1 MVAVCPGVTLS
12 APVVLTG
19 EARHLAGTMEAP
31 RAGGTVMF
39 ESVVNFAAGTA
50 VRTGVHSIRR
60 TNLHRHPD
68 VVEIAYALRGGLH
81 VQVSCETF
89 ELEPG
94 DFAVIN
100 AGDPHLLS
108 GSADNVTAI
117 VHIDLGRFR
126 TVDPFVQQIIFACE
140 SFDLPRYRRQE
151 SLMRGMLLDLIGG
164 GIDPGATE
172 PGRDRGAGEELVRL
186 LCTGYSLENYYNRE
200 AAPRPGQREKFLTI
214 LGFVR
219 EHLDRRDVLEA
230 TAVDLHYS
238 KSYVSHLVKD
248 VAAVS
253 FSDLLGF
260 LRVSRAELLL
270 LTTDGTML
278 EISAACG
285 FSDVKYFTRT
295 FVDWFHQSPMEY
307 RKRCAPEIL
316 RDSDIG
322 EVSGAETTALVRDH
336 RRHVASPA
344 DLPRLSV
351 TPLLLKNIG
360 SRRDLFDAVRSHRQ
374 DLIPTRPLPADLSA
388 RPHLVPIRVEMSD
401 LEDGHLVNGLPSFE
415 QIHATA
421 CLVLGFTTKTATL
434 TLVDALAKR
443 LPGTG
448 HVPIWLTYGAMHDR
462 GSVDDV
468 VAHAET
474 AHGLQIQAI
483 FVP

>member
-1 MVAVCPGVTLS
+1 
-12 APVVLTG
+12 
-19 EARHLAGTMEAP
+19 MEAP
-31 RAGGTVMF
+31 GAGGTVMF
-39 ESVVNFAAGTA
+39 ESVVNFAGGTA
-50 VRTGVHSIRR
+50 VRTGVQSIRR
-60 TNLHRHPD
+60 TNLHRHPG

-100 AGDPHLLS
+100 AGDPHILS
-108 GSADNVTAI
+108 GSADNVTAL
-117 VHIDLGRFR
+117 VHIDLAQFDA
-126 TVDPFVQQIIFACE
+126 VDPFVQQIIFACE

-151 SLMRGMLLDLIGG
+151 ALMRGMLLDLIGG
-164 GIDPGATE
+164 GTE
-172 PGRDRGAGEELVRL
+172 SDGIGPERTRNVADELVRL

-200 AAPRPGQREKFLTI
+200 SAPRSGQREKFLTI

-219 EHLDRRDVLEA
+219 DNVDRRDVLEL
-230 TAVDLHYS
+230 TAAALHYS

-270 LTTDGTML
+270 LTTDDTML
-278 EISAACG
+278 EIAAACG

-295 FVDWFHQSPMEY
+295 FVDWFRKSPMEY
-307 RKRCAPEIL
+307 RKYCAPEVL
-316 RDSDIG
+316 RDSEVG
-322 EVSGAETTALVRDH
+322 EVPIASAVALVHDH
-336 RRHVASPA
+336 RRQVASPA
-344 DLPRLSV
+344 ERPRLSV

-360 SRRDLFDAVRSHRQ
+360 SRMDLFDAVRSHRQ
-374 DLIPTRPLPADLSA
+374 DLIPSRPLPADPPNGL
-388 RPHLVPIRVEMSD
+388 PHLVPIRIDMSD

-421 CLVLGFTTKTATL
+421 CLVLGFSSKAATL
-434 TLVDALAKR
+434 ALVDALAKQ
-443 LPGTG
+443 LPDTRQA
-448 HVPIWLTYGAMHDR
+448 PIWLTYGAIHDR

-468 VAHAET
+468 LAHAE
-474 AHGLQIQAI
+474 AEHGLQVQAI
-483 FVP
+483 FIP

>member
-1 MVAVCPGVTLS
+1 
-12 APVVLTG
+12 
-19 EARHLAGTMEAP
+19 MEAP

-50 VRTGVHSIRR
+50 VHTGVHSIRR
-60 TNLHRHPD
+60 TSLHRHPG
-68 VVEIAYALRGGLH
+68 VVEIAYALRGGLR

-108 GSADNVTAI
+108 GSADNVTAL
-117 VHIDLGRFR
+117 VHIDLAQFHS
-126 TVDPFVQQIIFACE
+126 VDPFVQQIIFACE
-140 SFDLPRYRRQE
+140 SFDLPRYCHQE
-151 SLMRGMLLDLIGG
+151 ALMRGMLLDLVGSAMQSAD
-164 GIDPGATE
+164 IDPGRARAV
-172 PGRDRGAGEELVRL
+172 GDELVRL

-200 AAPRPGQREKFLTI
+200 AAPRAGQREKFLTI

-219 EHLDRRDVLEA
+219 EHLDRRDVLEL
-230 TAVDLHYS
+230 TAAALHYS

-270 LTTDGTML
+270 LTTDDTML
-278 EISAACG
+278 DIAAACG

-295 FVDWFHQSPMEY
+295 FVDWFHRSPMEY
-307 RKRCAPEIL
+307 RKRCAPDIL

-322 EVSGAETTALVRDH
+322 EVPVASAAALVRDH

-344 DLPRLSV
+344 EQPRLSV

-360 SRRDLFDAVRSHRQ
+360 SRMDLFDAVRSHRQ
-374 DLIPTRPLPADLSA
+374 DLIPSRPLHADPPSG

-421 CLVLGFTTKTATL
+421 CLVLGFSTKAATL
-434 TLVDALAKR
+434 ALVDALAQR
-443 LPGTG
+443 LPDTG
-448 HVPIWLTYGAMHDR
+448 QVPVWLTYGAIHDR
-462 GSVDDV
+462 GSVDEV
-468 VAHAET
+468 VAHAD
-474 AHGLQIQAI
+474 AVHGLQIQAI
-483 FVP
+483 FIP